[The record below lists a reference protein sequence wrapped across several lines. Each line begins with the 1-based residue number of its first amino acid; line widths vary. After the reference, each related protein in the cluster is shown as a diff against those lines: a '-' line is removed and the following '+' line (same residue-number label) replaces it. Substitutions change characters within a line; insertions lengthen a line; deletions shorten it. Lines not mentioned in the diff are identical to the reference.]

1 MANNGTSLTHKMER
15 KAVEILV
22 DKILK
27 EMDKDRNKEVL
38 KLVDMAEKFYGKD
51 YKKEDYDRYRAMVA
65 DPNGRWMKFLN
76 SFFDDCDPHV
86 VKMTILNLLYESFFR
101 GTKTIRKNREKY
113 DCNIP
118 WLILFD
124 PTDACNMH

>member
-51 YKKEDYDRYRAMVA
+51 YKKEDIIDILDVLDLPKVEVNEFLKNKIINGQILENRYDSSKVMFTYNNELLAIYQVYNK
-65 DPNGRWMKFLN
+65 DKLKIKPY
-76 SFFDDCDPHV
+76 
-86 VKMTILNLLYESFFR
+86 KMFGGIKWF
-101 GTKTIRKNREKY
+101 
-113 DCNIP
+113 
-118 WLILFD
+118 
-124 PTDACNMH
+124 